1 MDKERIQEISQKL
14 SDVMPGKCLMVRY
27 SAGRREPDSEYTEQE
42 LPSDARIKIITYE
55 LYPRHRN
62 IL

>member
-1 MDKERIQEISQKL
+1 MDKESIQEISQKL

-27 SAGRREPDSEYTEQE
+27 SAGRREPDSEYTEQD

-55 LYPRHRN
+55 L
-62 IL
+62 

>member
-1 MDKERIQEISQKL
+1 MLCRANVSW
-14 SDVMPGKCLMVRY
+14 SDILPG
-27 SAGRREPDSEYTEQE
+27 AGEPDSEYTEQD

-55 LYPRHRN
+55 LYPGIGN